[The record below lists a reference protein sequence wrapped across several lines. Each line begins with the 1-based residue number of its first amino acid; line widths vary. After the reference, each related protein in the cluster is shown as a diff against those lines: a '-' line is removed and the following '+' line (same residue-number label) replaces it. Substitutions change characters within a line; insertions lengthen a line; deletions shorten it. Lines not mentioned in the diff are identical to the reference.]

1 MLDLAIPGRTDD
13 NSFPPDSALARWGEL
28 ISQATA
34 SFGRPADSMYKYREQ
49 LAEAGFVNIVEAK
62 YKWPGNR
69 WPKDPKLKEL
79 GMYNN
84 SMLGD
89 SLTGISQALFTRVL
103 GWSME
108 ELEVFLVDVR
118 KEMKDTK
125 IHCYYD
131 L

>member
-1 MLDLAIPGRTDD
+1 MLDLSFPGISDD
-13 NSFPPDSALARWGEL
+13 NSFPPNSALFRWGEL
-28 ISQATA
+28 IAESAQNL
-34 SFGRPADSMYKYREQ
+34 GRPVDSMYKYQQQ
-49 LAEAGFVNIVEAK
+49 LTEAGFTNVVETK

-69 WPKDPKLKEL
+69 WAKDANLKEL
-79 GMYNN
+79 GMYTH

-89 SLTGISQALFTRVL
+89 SLTGLSQALFTRGL

-125 IHCYYD
+125 IHCYYNV
-131 L
+131 